1 MIKRKKGWAKTNDNE
16 DVSEP
21 QNWTMK
27 DEGESKYG
35 SKDENISWCGAES
48 RKTRNPQGLSGVQ
61 ED

>member
-35 SKDENISWCGAES
+35 SKDENISWWWG
-48 RKTRNPQGLSGVQ
+48 
-61 ED
+61 